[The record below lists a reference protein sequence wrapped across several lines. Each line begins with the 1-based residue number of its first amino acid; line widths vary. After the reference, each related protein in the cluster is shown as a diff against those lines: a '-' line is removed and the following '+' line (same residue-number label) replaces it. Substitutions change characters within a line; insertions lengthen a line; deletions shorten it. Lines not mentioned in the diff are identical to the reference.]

1 LTFKS
6 TTRFLIGDCRTTLP
20 RLPDR
25 SVHAVVTSPPYYA
38 QRDYGV
44 SGQIGL
50 AHTVDGYVAS
60 LVGVFREVKRVLRD
74 DGTLWLN
81 LGDSYAAKQR
91 LLIPARV
98 ALALQDDGWY
108 LRDEI
113 VWSKSQIMPFS
124 GKDRTANSH
133 EMLYMFSKRKTYFY
147 DQAAIKEQGV
157 IPAGTRGAK
166 GSAERFAQKG
176 VNARPPVYHIYD
188 GQRIKRSVWVVPPA
202 QYREAHFAIFP
213 NGLVEPCIRAGT
225 SEHGVC
231 RNCGSPWIR
240 VSERPLLPTASDRPE
255 AKRAIELY
263 HVYGL
268 TPAHILAIR
277 SVGYADVGKGRD
289 TMHAGNTPEVLEL
302 AAEAKAKLGGY
313 SREFCFGATVTT
325 GWVAGCLCSAD
336 RQPATVL
343 DPFGGS
349 GTVGVVA
356 KGLRRRAIL
365 CELNPAYVELARA
378 RISQERL

>member
-1 LTFKS
+1 M
-6 TTRFLIGDCRTTLP
+6 
-20 RLPDR
+20 
-25 SVHAVVTSPPYYA
+25 HAAVTSPPYYG

-50 AHTVDGYVAS
+50 AHTVDSYVAS

-133 EMLYMFSKRKTYFY
+133 EMLYMFSKRKSYFY
-147 DQAAIKEQGV
+147 DQIAIKEKGV

-188 GQRIKRSVWVVPPA
+188 GQRTRRSVWVVPPA

-325 GWVAGCLCSAD
+325 GWVPGCLCSAD